1 MNTEEF
7 SIAFFWGV
15 KIYEDN
21 SLWNLPYKE
30 LLYLQ
35 LDTIRTEIVS
45 GGSLFQT
52 GASAHEADVCPET
65 YAGDVLL
72 GGDQVLTN
80 LGTSLGYVNLYSVF
94 LAR

>member
-1 MNTEEF
+1 M
-7 SIAFFWGV
+7 
-15 KIYEDN
+15 KIIKDN

-35 LDTIRTEIVS
+35 LDTIRTEIVK

-52 GASAHEADVCPET
+52 EAGFQTGASTQEADVCPET